1 MNGLILSVGVY
12 LSYLLSFI
20 ENSSKRFV
28 PNNILSTNREGEFTS
43 LSLAWC
49 LDRL

>member
-12 LSYLLSFI
+12 LSYLVSFI
-20 ENSSKRFV
+20 ENSLKEFV
-28 PNNILSTNREGEFTS
+28 PNNILSTNREGDFTS

>member
-12 LSYLLSFI
+12 LSYLVSFI
-20 ENSSKRFV
+20 ENSLKEFV
-28 PNNILSTNREGEFTS
+28 PNNILLTNRKGDFTS